1 MKYSLITL
9 HILKSLVEESSLQPH
24 FLGFTVLLCKD
35 KKTFYTHNYVGS
47 TFRGTF
53 FTTLYHQSDFTFS
66 KLLQKLLVS
75 TPKICK
81 TLHYGLATASQ

>member
-35 KKTFYTHNYVGS
+35 KKKIKLYVILIIMSVQLLGENLVLLCTTNQISHFQSFYKS
-47 TFRGTF
+47 CWSQ
-53 FTTLYHQSDFTFS
+53 HQNM
-66 KLLQKLLVS
+66 
-75 TPKICK
+75 
-81 TLHYGLATASQ
+81 